1 MGHGAGLQKKRTTPA
16 SSTRTYNLCARRFL
30 TIPVDE
36 FRTSCTHHAL
46 GCILQRVEMEKCQR
60 SPEELAKYGPLTE
73 LLMERRA
80 KVPGLLAIA
89 STTNEGKKRMGFVN
103 RAFDAAINFRRSAV
117 LEKIPPEST

>member
-1 MGHGAGLQKKRTTPA
+1 
-16 SSTRTYNLCARRFL
+16 
-30 TIPVDE
+30 
-36 FRTSCTHHAL
+36 
-46 GCILQRVEMEKCQR
+46 MEKCQR

-89 STTNEGKKRMGFVN
+89 STTNEGKKRMGYVN

-117 LEKIPPEST
+117 LEKVPPESTWENFDGQPLKLDLYETRLEAV